1 MRTTGPV
8 TNSKRH
14 CISLLIAALWTAG
27 FVVWPGC
34 ATPPLPSKRTPIGN
48 VQRADVTAVK
58 RSQSTKSEVIA
69 RLGKPDEDYADL
81 RVACYHLN
89 HLSRRRLILFLGIV
103 PMGEDTDNLGLEIV
117 MFQFD
122 EQGQMLRHTRRTVRD
137 AYSMSWVIV
146 TPTVTDPDALP
157 AGYFS
162 KLVRTAAEE
171 WVR

>member
-1 MRTTGPV
+1 
-8 TNSKRH
+8 
-14 CISLLIAALWTAG
+14 
-27 FVVWPGC
+27 
-34 ATPPLPSKRTPIGN
+34 
-48 VQRADVTAVK
+48 
-58 RSQSTKSEVIA
+58 
-69 RLGKPDEDYADL
+69 
-81 RVACYHLN
+81 
-89 HLSRRRLILFLGIV
+89 
-103 PMGEDTDNLGLEIV
+103 MGEDTDNLGLEIV